1 MDQTRL
7 DRINELARLSRQREL
22 SDIEKKEQKVLRD
35 EYIAEWKRGTEAT
48 LNQIVIV
55 EPDGTKHPI
64 KKK

>member
-1 MDQTRL
+1 MDQSRL
-7 DRINELARLSRQREL
+7 DRINELAHLSRQREL
-22 SDIEKKEQKVLRD
+22 SDEEKKEQKILRD

-64 KKK
+64 RKK

>member
-22 SDIEKKEQKVLRD
+22 SDAEKKEQKILRD

-55 EPDGTKHPI
+55 EPDGTQHPI

>member
-22 SDIEKKEQKVLRD
+22 SDSDKKEQKILRY

-64 KKK
+64 RKK

>member
-22 SDIEKKEQKVLRD
+22 SDAEKKEQKILRD

>member
-22 SDIEKKEQKVLRD
+22 SDSEKKEQKILRD

-55 EPDGTKHPI
+55 EPDGTKHPVR
-64 KKK
+64 KK

>member
-55 EPDGTKHPI
+55 EPDGTQHPI

>member
-22 SDIEKKEQKVLRD
+22 SDAEKKEQKILRN

-55 EPDGTKHPI
+55 EPDGTQHPI

>member
-22 SDIEKKEQKVLRD
+22 SDAEKNEQKILRD

-64 KKK
+64 RKK